1 MITVYYT
8 KVSPFLEE
16 DAFFAHLEKAEEDRR
31 KKILAMTDKKSRI
44 HSLMAGSLLHDAV
57 CERLGI
63 SAEKSGPFSVAF
75 GHGGKPYLT
84 KYPDIYYSLS
94 HSGEYVCCALGDI
107 PVGADIQKV
116 TRCRSGIARRFFTK
130 EDNRKLDAC
139 SGGER
144 EELFFRMWS
153 IKEAYVKLTGR
164 GLSGGL
170 SGFEIDWNEGRV
182 LEGEKCA
189 AYFREQQKTEG
200 YAFCVCTGE
209 PLRDILWKETGI

>member
-139 SGGER
+139 SGAG
-144 EELFFRMWS
+144 
-153 IKEAYVKLTGR
+153 
-164 GLSGGL
+164 SGKNCF
-170 SGFEIDWNEGRV
+170 S
-182 LEGEKCA
+182 
-189 AYFREQQKTEG
+189 
-200 YAFCVCTGE
+200 VCGA
-209 PLRDILWKETGI
+209 

>member
-1 MITVYYT
+1 MIDIALPKGRLGEKVY
-8 KVSPFLEE
+8 E
-16 DAFFAHLEKAEEDRR
+16 
-31 KKILAMTDKKSRI
+31 ILAQ
-44 HSLMAGSLLHDAV
+44 AG
-57 CERLGI
+57 
-63 SAEKSGPFSVAF
+63 
-75 GHGGKPYLT
+75 
-84 KYPDIYYSLS
+84 YP
-94 HSGEYVCCALGDI
+94 CPA
-107 PVGADIQKV
+107 IQ
-116 TRCRSGIARRFFTK
+116 
-130 EDNRKLDAC
+130 EENRKLDAC

-209 PLRDILWKETGI
+209 ALRDILWKETGI